1 VVRRILATALLA
13 GFVAGIVLSVVQ
25 QGWVTPLILQAETFE
40 TAGTEAHAHSQTWAP
55 ENGVERIVYSVLAN
69 VLNGVG
75 FALLLGAAIT
85 LSGRAVEWR
94 NGLLWGLAGF
104 IVFGVAP
111 ALGLPPD
118 PPGVDAG
125 ELVSRQAWWL
135 GTAAATALG
144 LWLLVL
150 TKQRSLKAL
159 GVLALVAPHVIGA
172 PTVDIH
178 SGLVPP
184 QLINEFSAA
193 SLIATGVFWLVLGAM
208 SGHLAHP
215 RADPH

>member
-1 VVRRILATALLA
+1 MLGRIVATALLA
-13 GFVAGIVLSVVQ
+13 GLAAGLALSAVQ
-25 QGWVTPLILQAETFE
+25 QAWVAPLILEAETYE
-40 TAGTEAHAHSQTWAP
+40 TAGVEASAP
-55 ENGVERIVYSVLAN
+55 GAEDGVERTLYSVLAN

-85 LSGRAVEWR
+85 LSGRVVEWR
-94 NGLLWGLAGF
+94 QGLLWGLAGF
-104 IVFGVAP
+104 LVFGLAP

-125 ELVSRQAWWL
+125 ELVPRQAWWL
-135 GTAAATALG
+135 GTAAATASG
-144 LWLLVL
+144 LWLVAL
-150 TKQRSLKAL
+150 TKRRALKAL

-178 SGLVPP
+178 GGPVPP
-184 QLINEFSAA
+184 ELVNEFIAA
-193 SLIATGVFWLVLGAM
+193 SLVATGAFWLALGAM
-208 SGHLAHP
+208 SGHLARP